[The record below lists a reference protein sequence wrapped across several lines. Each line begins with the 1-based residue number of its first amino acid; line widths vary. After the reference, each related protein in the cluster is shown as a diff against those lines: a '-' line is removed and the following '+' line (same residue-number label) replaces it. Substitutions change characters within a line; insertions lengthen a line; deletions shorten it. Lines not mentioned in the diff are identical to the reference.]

1 MATNEDTTN
10 EDASAGPVSGPVS
23 GTVFGT
29 NDMDREARYAELEV
43 MLAPAAGGVHVV
55 STGLAE
61 TRALQRRIYGAARD
75 EDVTARWR
83 DTLRRIPE
91 ARVAVLGVPSDT
103 GAGFTRGANRAPAV
117 LREILLDE
125 AGHPIHDRGV
135 IDVGD
140 VRVVPQLLTDDMLS
154 EAQRAASRAALYG
167 GDARFSGLPVSPL
180 DLCARALAHLLALN
194 PGIVPV
200 VIGGDHS
207 VGWPAFATGLAHAEK
222 QCGRRVGL
230 LHFDAHTD
238 LLAERLGV
246 RYCFATWA
254 YHANELLG
262 RDGRLV
268 QVGIRAS
275 GRDRAHWESTLGVRQ
290 YWPDEVNARGPDD
303 IGDEIVDRFHR
314 LAVDAVYV
322 SNDIDGTDIA
332 YAAATGTPE
341 PGGLTPTF
349 VRALTRR
356 ITAAFP
362 MIGGD
367 LVEVA
372 PPLGGTRPGE
382 PRRTLETARDYLADL
397 IAAGLRA

>member
-1 MATNEDTTN
+1 MNQEH
-10 EDASAGPVSGPVS
+10 PYP
-23 GTVFGT
+23 
-29 NDMDREARYAELEV
+29 ELEA
-43 MLAPAAGGVHVV
+43 MLAPAGGGVHVV

-61 TRALQRRIYGAARD
+61 TRALQRRIYGASRD
-75 EDVTARWR
+75 EDVIPAWHAA
-83 DTLRRIPE
+83 LRRVSR

-117 LREILLDE
+117 LRATLLGEPD
-125 AGHPIHDRGV
+125 HPIHDPAV
-135 IDVGD
+135 VDIGD
-140 VRVVPQLLTDDMLS
+140 IRVVPHFLSDEMLS
-154 EAQRAASRAALYG
+154 AAQIQAARSALYG
-167 GDARFSGLPVSPL
+167 ADARFAALPVSPL
-180 DLCARALAHLLALN
+180 DLCARVLAHIFTLN
-194 PGIVPV
+194 PDIVPV

-207 VGWPAFATGLAHAEK
+207 VGWPAFATGLAHAESGR
-222 QCGRRVGL
+222 GRRVGL

-238 LLAERLGV
+238 LLEERLGV

-275 GRDRAHWESTLGVRQ
+275 GRDRAHWESTLNVRQ
-290 YWPDEVNARGPDD
+290 YWPDELAAQPIEAISDQIVARFRALG
-303 IGDEIVDRFHR
+303 
-314 LAVDAVYV
+314 VDAVYV

-341 PGGLTPTF
+341 PNGLTPEA
-349 VRALTRR
+349 VRTLTRR
-356 ITAAFP
+356 ITEAFP

-372 PPLGGTRPGE
+372 PPLAGERPGE
-382 PRRTLETARDYLADL
+382 PARTLATARAYLADL
-397 IAAGLRA
+397 IDAGLRARGG